1 MREYVWNF
9 DMLERNVIYFSPF
22 INSWMDFSRSSDNA
36 CTFSCLLGFFVSVV
50 LFFIKLIP
58 PWMFS
63 FNMLYFWRN
72 EIFLRKNMLILKT
85 VMFSLITLTRVL
97 IRLQR

>member
-1 MREYVWNF
+1 
-9 DMLERNVIYFSPF
+9 MLERNAIYFSPF

-63 FNMLYFWRN
+63 FNMLYFWRD
-72 EIFLRKNMLILKT
+72 EIFLRKNILILKT
-85 VMFSLITLTRVL
+85 VMSFSTTLTREHIKL
-97 IRLQR
+97 LN

>member
-1 MREYVWNF
+1 
-9 DMLERNVIYFSPF
+9 MLERNAIYFSPF

-36 CTFSCLLGFFVSVV
+36 CTFSYLLGFFVSVV
-50 LFFIKLIP
+50 LFFILIP

-72 EIFLRKNMLILKT
+72 EIFLRKNMLILK
-85 VMFSLITLTRVL
+85 MEKFSLIILTKVL
-97 IRLQR
+97 IKLQK